1 MHTCGR
7 GGALPGKGRCPRGLS
22 TGKRSRCQAGGGAQR
37 VSSAR
42 RESSCCHF
50 SPRSGLPC
58 MCPDPPKGL
67 PKRQGCWLLPG
78 RAWQGG
84 PHLPHKLNM
93 RKLYLVATQVS
104 FYDSLGGFFPL
115 LKPLVQAVFPAP
127 ARAQLCGGGERQGG
141 SLGRE
146 LCREGMARSP

>member
-1 MHTCGR
+1 MGR
-7 GGALPGKGRCPRGLS
+7 VELFLGKADVPEAYPLGKGAGVRQEVEPRGYPPPGERAHAVTSLLALDFLV
-22 TGKRSRCQAGGGAQR
+22 C
-37 VSSAR
+37 V
-42 RESSCCHF
+42 
-50 SPRSGLPC
+50 
-58 MCPDPPKGL
+58 DPPKSL

-127 ARAQLCGGGERQGG
+127 AWAQLCSGG
-141 SLGRE
+141 SGRE
-146 LCREGMARSP
+146 GV